1 MDPRAFI
8 MDWLDPIS
16 VVVGLAIAVPV
27 VWTWIDVVWG
37 RRRRQ
42 RQWFR
47 KARADAGPRPA
58 VLVVDLL
65 PGKDV
70 RAQVAHCLAGM
81 PELAAIPDERRFH
94 LARHHPLKP
103 DDLPDLARDIRARAA
118 DIARAGCDTVHC
130 FYAGPTAAA
139 ALVGAEFANAA
150 RCLLY
155 QYQNGRYENWG
166 PIRHGLD

>member
-1 MDPRAFI
+1 MDLRAFI

-16 VVVGLAIAVPV
+16 VLVGLAIAVPV
-27 VWTWIDVVWG
+27 FWTWYDVVWG

-47 KARADAGPRPA
+47 QARADAGARPA

-70 RAQVAHCLAGM
+70 RAQVAHFLAGV
-81 PELAAIPDERRFH
+81 PELDSVPDERRFH
-94 LARHHPLKP
+94 LERRQPLKP
-103 DDLPDLARDIRARAA
+103 DDLPDLARELRARAA

-130 FYAGPTAAA
+130 FYAGPTVVA
-139 ALVGAEFANAA
+139 ALIGAEFANAA

-166 PIRHGLD
+166 PIRHVLD